1 MKQRRND
8 YSYRTSSRLTLTVL
22 WILLAVPLSAQV
34 AGFTGADQDGDGLPD
49 NFEQAIL
56 EKFRPT
62 WMIGASDC
70 NVLPAEFQPNITA
83 PTVKQQNGTIYGQVF
98 VRGSNSLGFFIEAHF
113 YDLWGSDC
121 GYFNSHFLDA
131 EHVSAL
137 IRAPDSSRPLNEWY
151 ATQWYAAAHQDTLC
165 DSSQTASA
173 VVLNAEDHGPT
184 IWIAWGKHGAF
195 FSPQQ
200 CNAGG
205 CTADRCET
213 SVVTIS
219 PVPVNIGEFNAP
231 LNGAVWT
238 SATNWPLADKMRT
251 DFSNFSTFSSL
262 TYGIADPGAMSF
274 GTTGVPLSTIVG
286 YASIQ
291 SNAGTAVPPGVAIF
305 AYRRNNVLVTEAGV
319 PAAAPI
325 RSGRI
330 YAEVSGRANTGLAFV
345 NPGNQPAL
353 ISFFFTDS
361 TGRDFGHSAITIP
374 AKGLLGRFLDESPF
388 NSGTLARGTLTF
400 NASTPVSVVALRG
413 YNNERNEFLITTL
426 PVSDLSV
433 SSSRRV
439 IFPHLADG
447 GGWTTKIVLVNPTDN
462 PISGEIRF
470 IEQGS
475 TSGQAGPLDLNV
487 NGQSGSTLT
496 YSIPPR
502 SSWSGLTSGS
512 GAGVRVGS
520 AHVTPADNSGIPSGV
535 AVFSYRRNGI
545 VVTESG
551 VIATSEGA
559 GFRLFAESSGNFNAA
574 DPGSLQTGIAVTNL
588 SDEAATV
595 ALQLTTLTGANV
607 ATGSVLVAGK
617 GQRALFL
624 NELPGFSSLPASFQG
639 VLRVSTNAV
648 SGVSVIG
655 LRGRY
660 NERRDFLI
668 ATTPSVNESDVLVSA
683 TESFFPY
690 LAEGG
695 GYTTQFILLSPQG
708 RSPTGWVRF
717 FAETGATLILSLR

>member
-8 YSYRTSSRLTLTVL
+8 WYSYRTSARLALTVL
-22 WILLAVPLSAQV
+22 WILLALPLSAQV
-34 AGFTGADQDGDGLPD
+34 GGFSGADQDGDGLPD
-49 NFEQAIL
+49 DFEQAIL

-62 WMIGASDC
+62 WIIAANDC
-70 NVLPAEFQPNITA
+70 NGLPAEFQANIIA
-83 PTVKQQNGTIYGQVF
+83 PTVKLQNGTIYGQVF
-98 VRGSNSLGFFIEAHF
+98 VRGSNGLGFFIEAHF
-113 YDLWGSDC
+113 YDLWAADC
-121 GYFNSHFLDA
+121 GFFNSHFLDA

-137 IRAPDSSRPLNEWY
+137 IRAPDSSRPLTEWY

-173 VVLNAEDHGPT
+173 VAVSAEDHGPS
-184 IWIAWGKHGAF
+184 IWVAWGKHGAF
-195 FSPQQ
+195 FSRQQ
-200 CNAGG
+200 CNVGG

-213 SVVTIS
+213 SVVSLS
-219 PVPVNIGEFNAP
+219 PVPVNIGEVNAP

-238 SATNWPLADKMRT
+238 AAGTWPLADKMRT
-251 DFSNFSTFSSL
+251 DFANFSTFSSL
-262 TYGIADPGAMSF
+262 TYGLADPGGMSF
-274 GTTGVPLSTIVG
+274 VTTGSPLSTIVG

-291 SNAGTAVPPGVAIF
+291 SNAGSAIPSGVAIF

-330 YAEVSGRANTGLAFV
+330 YAEVNGRANTGLAFV

-361 TGRDFGHSAITIP
+361 SGRDFGHSAISVP
-374 AKGLLGRFLDESPF
+374 AKGLFGRFLNESPF
-388 NSGTLARGTLTF
+388 NSGTLVRGTLTF

-413 YNNERNEFLITTL
+413 YTNERNEFLITTL
-426 PVSDLSV
+426 PVSDLSMPV
-433 SSSRRV
+433 SRSV

-447 GGWTTKIVLVNPTDN
+447 DGWTTQIVLVNPTDSTMTGA
-462 PISGEIRF
+462 IAF
-470 IEQGS
+470 IEQGG
-475 TSGQAGPLDLNV
+475 TSGRAGPLELTL
-487 NGQSGSTLT
+487 NGQPGSTLT
-496 YSIPPR
+496 YTIPPR

-512 GAGVRVGS
+512 GTAVRVGS
-520 AHVTPADNSGIPSGV
+520 ARVTAANNSAIPYGV
-535 AVFSYRRNGI
+535 AIFSYRRNGI

-559 GFRLFAESSGNFNAA
+559 GFRLFAESSGNFN
-574 DPGSLQTGIAVTNL
+574 DPGSLQTGIAITNL
-588 SDEAATV
+588 SDEPANVT
-595 ALQLTTLTGANV
+595 LQLTTLTGANI
-607 ATGSVLVAGK
+607 ATGSLLLAGR

-624 NELPGFSSLPASFQG
+624 NEVPGFSSLPVPFQG
-639 VLRVSTNAV
+639 VLRVSTNAA

-655 LRGRY
+655 LRGRN

-668 ATTPSVNESDVLVSA
+668 ATTPSVNESDVSVSS

-695 GYTTQFILLSPQG
+695 GYTTQFILLSGQG

-717 FAETGATLILSLR
+717 YSETGVTLNLSLR

>member
-1 MKQRRND
+1 MKTRRND
-8 YSYRTSSRLTLTVL
+8 LYSFRTSLRLALTVL
-22 WILLAVPLSAQV
+22 WILLAVPLSGQI
-34 AGFTGADQDGDGLPD
+34 AGFSGADQDGDGVPD

-62 WMIGASDC
+62 WIIGASDC
-70 NVLPAEFQPNITA
+70 NGLPAEFQPNFIA

-113 YDLWGSDC
+113 YDLWGADC

-173 VVLNAEDHGPT
+173 VVVNAEDHGPT
-184 IWIAWGKHGAF
+184 VWVAWGKHGAF

-219 PVPVNIGEFNAP
+219 PVPINIGELNAP

-238 SATNWPLADKMRT
+238 AATNWPLADKMRT
-251 DFSNFSTFSSL
+251 DFANFSTFSSL

-274 GTTGVPLSTIVG
+274 GTSGAPLSTIVG

-291 SNAGTAVPPGVAIF
+291 SNAGTAVPPGVAVF

-325 RSGRI
+325 SSGRI
-330 YAEVSGRANTGLAFV
+330 YAEVNGRTNTGLAFV

-361 TGRDFGHSAITIP
+361 AGRDFGHSAISIP
-374 AKGLLGRFLDESPF
+374 AKGLLGRFLDDSPF
-388 NSGTLARGTLTF
+388 SSGTLVRGTLTF

-413 YNNERNEFLITTL
+413 YTNERNEFLITTL
-426 PVSDLSV
+426 PVSDLSMPV
-433 SSSRRV
+433 SRSV

-447 GGWTTKIVLVNPTDN
+447 DGWTTKIVLVNPTD
-462 PISGEIRF
+462 ITMTGAIAF
-470 IEQGS
+470 IEQGG

-487 NGQSGSTLT
+487 DGQLGSTLT
-496 YSIPPR
+496 YTIPPR

-512 GAGVRVGS
+512 GTAVRVGS
-520 AHVTPADNSGIPSGV
+520 ARVTPANNSGIPSGV
-535 AVFSYRRNGI
+535 AIFSYRRNGI

-559 GFRLFAESSGNFNAA
+559 GFRLFAESSGTFN
-574 DPGSLQTGIAVTNL
+574 DPGSLQTGIAITNL
-588 SDEAATV
+588 SEEPANVT
-595 ALQLTTLTGANV
+595 LQLTTLTGANI
-607 ATGSVLVAGK
+607 ATGSLLVAGR

-624 NELPGFSSLPASFQG
+624 NELPGFSSLPVSFQG
-639 VLRVSTNAV
+639 ILRVSTNDAA
-648 SGVSVIG
+648 GVSVIG

-668 ATTPSVNESDVLVSA
+668 ATTPSVNESDVPVSSA
-683 TESFFPY
+683 ESFFPY

-695 GYTTQFILLSPQG
+695 GYTTQFVLLSAQG
-708 RSPTGWVRF
+708 RSSTGWVRF
-717 FAETGATLILSLR
+717 YSETGATLNLSLR